1 MSTPAPHSHHSDDA
15 TADDSPPTDGITDE
29 VRSDSAAH
37 TGSAPQTGGP
47 DDRGDGDVD
56 PADLNMP
63 GRGGTE
69 GTEQELDADNAV
81 EADTLATLD
90 PEAPPA

>member
-15 TADDSPPTDGITDE
+15 IADDAPPTDGITDE

-37 TGSAPQTGGP
+37 
-47 DDRGDGDVD
+47 GDVDVD

-63 GRGGTE
+63 GQGGTE
-69 GTEQELDADNAV
+69 GTEHELDADNAV

>member
-15 TADDSPPTDGITDE
+15 TADDAPPTDGITDE

-37 TGSAPQTGGP
+37 GGP
-47 DDRGDGDVD
+47 SESDDVD
-56 PADLNMP
+56 PTDPNMP
-63 GRGGTE
+63 RQGGSE
-69 GTEQELDADNAV
+69 GSEQELDADNAV